1 MIITYNYI
9 QINKAFSFFTIL
21 KIWGLPT
28 DYMQRRFFLI
38 KTGDRLL
45 TFLVYL
51 NTIEK
56 QPKNIVMIGK
66 NWNSQYCYSRLI
78 LENYI
83 KMTKIVIM
91 RWEADK
97 RWLYEWYN
105 DYTTIEYQALIDEKS
120 GVIEIKTK
128 MFHRC

>member
-1 MIITYNYI
+1 
-9 QINKAFSFFTIL
+9 
-21 KIWGLPT
+21 
-28 DYMQRRFFLI
+28 
-38 KTGDRLL
+38 
-45 TFLVYL
+45 
-51 NTIEK
+51 
-56 QPKNIVMIGK
+56 MIGK
-66 NWNSQYCYSRLI
+66 NWNSQYFYSRLI